1 MAVVD
6 DLEGDLV
13 PALDLEGEA
22 IVAERRQEAAGAG
35 DDSGAGESGGFDD
48 GSATPQTSIAGVC
61 THIVPIRRE
70 KAPKV
75 GE

>member
-35 DDSGAGESGGFDD
+35 EDSGAGESGGFDV
-48 GSATPQTSIAGVC
+48 TPQTSIAGVC